1 MFKISKYKATAYVLI
16 SLVLYSHTAFS
27 QTAQE
32 RAQTQNQSIIQ
43 DFEQEERFEEQQRL
57 IEQEKKTLGTDLKYQ
72 RSEMPRTGACV
83 TVKSI
88 KIDGVTLVSNNT
100 VLKNL
105 KPFMKRC
112 LYMAD
117 INEITQTINQIY
129 IDKGYITSRSYLPA
143 QDLSSGVL
151 IIKVIEGEVEDIQS
165 DGSLKR
171 QELQIA
177 FPYLKG
183 TTLNLRDIEQGLDQI
198 NRLQSNNAKMNLE
211 PGSNAGGSIITI
223 TNEFTKPWQIMMG
236 VDNSGSES
244 TGVLQGSLS
253 AGYDNLLGLNDYAFL
268 SIKHDL
274 DRARRKHS
282 RNISGR
288 YEVPYGY
295 WNFHYGLSYFD
306 YVSEVSALTQDF
318 KTNGLT
324 RNHDFGF
331 TRVVHRDA
339 NGKTTINGGLEVKD
353 AINQLAG
360 TTLDS
365 STQKLSIANIGISHS
380 RKIPNGFIF
389 GALGYSRGLEWLG
402 AHEDTTSS
410 NQAPKGQFDRL
421 IADLSLT
428 KLLNLNLN
436 QYNPLFEG
444 RAQWQMSPDTLFS
457 SEQISIGGPYT
468 VRGFKKQSISGD
480 RGAYLVTNFSIPLPQ
495 TADEYFNKMFGTI
508 RPFVG
513 FDVGAITSDSKNAF
527 EGGRVSSASIG
538 FKNQGG
544 KLDFEFTYS
553 KPLSAPAYV
562 NKESEEAFFRVSI
575 KF

>member
-1 MFKISKYKATAYVLI
+1 MPKSIQYKVVVCAFLSLI
-16 SLVLYSHTAFS
+16 LYSNTVFA
-27 QTAQE
+27 QTAQQ
-32 RAQTQNQSIIQ
+32 RAQTQSQNIIQ

-72 RSEMPRTGACV
+72 KSEMPRQEACV
-83 TVKSI
+83 DVKNI
-88 KIDGVTLVSNNT
+88 KIDGVTLVSNKAM
-100 VLKNL
+100 LKNL

-117 INEITQTINQIY
+117 INEITQTINQLY

-151 IIKVIEGEVEDIQS
+151 TIKVIEGAVEDIKS
-165 DGSLKR
+165 NSNLKR
-171 QELQIA
+171 QELQLA
-177 FPYLKG
+177 FPSLRG
-183 TTLNLRDIEQGLDQI
+183 AAFNLRDIEQGLDQI
-198 NRLQSNNAKMNLE
+198 NRLQSNKAKMNLE
-211 PGSNAGGSIITI
+211 PGTNAGGSVVTI
-223 TNEFTKPWQIMMG
+223 TNEYTKPWQVTAGI
-236 VDNSGSES
+236 DNSGSQS
-244 TGVLQGSLS
+244 TGVLQGTLS
-253 AGYDNLLGLNDYAFL
+253 ASYDNFLGINDYAFL

-282 RNISGR
+282 RNISAR

-295 WNFHYGLSYFD
+295 WNFHYALSYFD

-318 KTNGLT
+318 KTNGST

-339 NGKTTINGGLEVKD
+339 NGKTSINGGLEVKD

-360 TTLDS
+360 STLES
-365 STQKLSIANIGISHS
+365 SSQKLSIGNLGVSHS
-380 RKIPNGFIF
+380 RKISNGFIF
-389 GALGYSRGLEWLG
+389 GSLGYSRGLEWLG
-402 AHEDTTSS
+402 AHEDTFSS
-410 NQAPKGQFDRL
+410 NQFAKGQFDRL
-421 IADLSLT
+421 VADLSLT
-428 KLLNLNLN
+428 KLINFRLN

-457 SEQISIGGPYT
+457 SEQISIGGPFT

-480 RGAYLVTNFSIPLPQ
+480 RGAYLVTNFSVPLPQ
-495 TADEYFNKMFGTI
+495 TADEYFNNMFGTI

-513 FDVGAITSDSKNAF
+513 VDVGAITSDSKNTF
-527 EGGRVSSASIG
+527 EGGRISSASIG

-553 KPLSAPAYV
+553 KPLSAPSYV